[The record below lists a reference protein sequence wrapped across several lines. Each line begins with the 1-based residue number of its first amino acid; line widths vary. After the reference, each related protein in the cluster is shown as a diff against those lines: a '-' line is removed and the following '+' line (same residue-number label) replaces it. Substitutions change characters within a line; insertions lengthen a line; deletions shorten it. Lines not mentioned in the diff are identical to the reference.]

1 MSNTSRNHMLE
12 NLIKDIFLT
21 ILIPSSLVMIL
32 IVYFYYHILKQL
44 KLEANNNDPISIS
57 KRIFAIRLIFYPIAY
72 LFQLILSWIAYIA
85 IISTF
90 QNNRN
95 GYIGSI
101 IFLIIV
107 IIMYPVMNAI
117 IYWITERERSS
128 VYRIFLDETRL
139 NDEESVFELAKD

>member
-101 IFLIIV
+101 IFFIIV